1 MSIAVASLLALVI
14 VGALAGL
21 FFFRAFGQAAARNE
35 NQPAGES
42 EEDGNPQGS
51 LGEETRR
58 SVWYFLGV
66 GAAGSAILIDIVAVA
81 TAFSGS
87 QEFLNNAVPVAF
99 LGLTLAVIGYFLGAR
114 MLAVGAVVFTVISL
128 AVAAAIIQWL

>member
-1 MSIAVASLLALVI
+1 LSIAIASIVALVV

-21 FFFRAFGQAAARNE
+21 FLFRAVGQAAARNE

-42 EEDGNPQGS
+42 EEDGNPQGG

-66 GAAGSAILIDIVAVA
+66 GAAVSAVLVDVVAMAVA
-81 TAFSGS
+81 FAGS
-87 QEFLNNAVPVAF
+87 QEFLNSAIPVAF
-99 LGLTLAVIGYFLGAR
+99 IAFTMAVVGYFLGAR
-114 MLAVGAVVFTVISL
+114 VPALGAMVFTVVAL
-128 AVAAAIIQWL
+128 AVSAVALQWL